1 MGTER
6 MSKREDERL
15 AKLIKK
21 NIAQAAKKKVKPRRY
36 DSTLPPET
44 TEDDIERREFF
55 KEMKKREF

>member
-1 MGTER
+1 